1 MLTMGWAPGSRR
13 VQSRRLLGA
22 FFLVLSEFSD
32 GSMGLADGSMGLA
45 DGWARGNRPVQSRW
59 LSGAFF
65 TCSFFR

>member
-1 MLTMGWAPGSRR
+1 MGWAPGSRR

-32 GSMGLADGSMGLA
+32 GSMGLADG
-45 DGWARGNRPVQSRW
+45 WARGNRPVQSRW